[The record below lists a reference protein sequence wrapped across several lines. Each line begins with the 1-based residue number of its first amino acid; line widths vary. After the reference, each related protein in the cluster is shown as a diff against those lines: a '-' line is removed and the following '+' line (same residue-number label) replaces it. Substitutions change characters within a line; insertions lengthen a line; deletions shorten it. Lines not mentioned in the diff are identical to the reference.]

1 MPLDHWLAVVAY
13 VKSVQDESS
22 DLKHLLTVAI
32 DNQLPN
38 LGVQCTAVHVELDA
52 RNDAS
57 CGCGGTARQ
66 GVATRKPYCSGSSQ
80 VDRVNDTLACH
91 RACNPLAVQQA
102 TAFEYQIVFEFSAF
116 VHLSQVDQ
124 PFIKT

>member
-1 MPLDHWLAVVAY
+1 MRAVI
-13 VKSVQDESS
+13 SS
-22 DLKHLLTVAI
+22 TCSQSLSIISSPIL
-32 DNQLPN
+32 
-38 LGVQCTAVHVELDA
+38 EY
-52 RNDAS
+52 S
-57 CGCGGTARQ
+57 ARQ
-66 GVATRKPYCSGSSQ
+66 YMLSWMQGTTPHAAAGALPGRATRKPYCSGSSQ

-124 PFIKT
+124 PLIKT